1 MSKRKNFLIAILV
14 GSLVVSTVP
23 ISRVFAAEF
32 DEQFYSSN
40 DILFYDPRA
49 VNCSE
54 VSSDL
59 MGNGNEEQ
67 TWNFFISKGLS
78 EKQVAGMIGNF
89 QVEAPGINPKTN
101 QTGGGPGRGIAQ
113 WGVNDRWAALQKW
126 AGSKDIFSLQTQLE
140 FVWYE
145 LNGSEKA
152 AFDKFKPTT
161 TIRDATSVFMSKYE
175 RPGVEAFAER
185 LAAANLAYGKYSK
198 DTTEAAPVA
207 GPEDA
212 EAPEDIEPSETT
224 DQSTSTANPSCDTA
238 GSGDIVAIAQAELKK
253 GVVEVPIGCDA
264 GNPSRKGD
272 CGAEVNKYTDSTL
285 EYWCA
290 DFVSW
295 VYKQA
300 GTPFTGG
307 SSGGWR
313 IPGVSGLRAWFEK
326 NGTYTPNG
334 SSVTPKPGDVYITAG
349 ESHTGIV
356 EKVEGGKVYTISGN
370 TSTEN
375 YSNGVGVGSTSYPIG
390 SSSIKGYGSL
400 NKSGASL

>member
-1 MSKRKNFLIAILV
+1 MHIIKIVSGVVLSFALV
-14 GSLVVSTVP
+14 LNTASIVKAV
-23 ISRVFAAEF
+23 EF

-54 VSSDL
+54 VSNDL
-59 MGNGNEEQ
+59 IGSGNEEQ
-67 TWNFFISKGLS
+67 TWNYFVSKGLP
-78 EKQVAGMIGNF
+78 EKQTAGIIGNF

-113 WGVNDRWAALQKW
+113 WSVDGRWATLIKW
-126 AGSKDIFSLQTQLE
+126 AGSKDIYSLQTQLD

-152 AFDKFKPTT
+152 AFNKLKATT
-161 TIRDATSVFMSKYE
+161 TIRDATTVFMTHYE
-175 RPGVEAFAER
+175 RPGVEALEKR

-198 DTTEAAPVA
+198 GTTETAPVTD
-207 GPEDA
+207 PENDLDIEIP
-212 EAPEDIEPSETT
+212 EAPDPSA
-224 DQSTSTANPSCDTA
+224 TSVGNPECDVGA
-238 GSGDIVAIAQAELKK
+238 GSGNVVAIAQAELKK

-272 CGAEVNKYTDSTL
+272 CGPEVNKYTDSTL
-285 EYWCA
+285 EFWCA

-313 IPGVSGLRAWFEK
+313 YPGVSGLRAWFEK
-326 NGTYTPNG
+326 NGTYTLNS

-356 EKVEGGKVYTISGN
+356 EKVKGGRVYTISGN
-370 TSTEN
+370 TSTKEI
-375 YSNGVGVGSTSYPIG
+375 SNGVGVGSTSYPIG
-390 SSSIKGYGSL
+390 SSDIRGYGSL
-400 NKSGASL
+400 GRSGASL